1 MKTFNQFI
9 NETIILE
16 MPHIKL
22 DTGNSVVDL
31 ELEVHGNM
39 KRDDFI
45 KYIGDWVSG
54 KEIQSKRAGFS
65 MKVNA
70 NSVGEFARKVL
81 KQQYLKNFTIDH
93 YGEDAWVKIEKI
105 LQDKL

>member
-39 KRDDFI
+39 NRDDFI
-45 KYIGDWVSG
+45 K
-54 KEIQSKRAGFS
+54 
-65 MKVNA
+65 
-70 NSVGEFARKVL
+70 
-81 KQQYLKNFTIDH
+81 
-93 YGEDAWVKIEKI
+93 
-105 LQDKL
+105 